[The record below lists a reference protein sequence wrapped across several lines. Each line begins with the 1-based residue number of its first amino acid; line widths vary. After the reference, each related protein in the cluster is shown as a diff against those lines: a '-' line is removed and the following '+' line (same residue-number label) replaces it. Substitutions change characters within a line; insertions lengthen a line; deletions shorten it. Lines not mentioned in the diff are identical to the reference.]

1 MTNHTQKNTSKGF
14 WGRFSN
20 FGEKLL
26 TALTR
31 FPLTFACVVAVAV
44 LFISM
49 IHSDK
54 DDNYVKWMMAGVVSA
69 FATLSVYLFA
79 ENRINKLITN
89 GINVILIA
97 LSVWLFSTFPNSI
110 RDAHGTQFVMLMV
123 SFLLAVFFAGYISE
137 KNSLKWWNFLQNTL
151 FQLVIS
157 AFFAGVLMAGLSLA
171 IVSLDKLFGLK
182 INDDVYGYLAV
193 FCFVL
198 FAPSYFMSQ
207 LAEKPTPD
215 TKFSITY
222 PAIFKILGLY
232 ILLPILSIYTVILY
246 GYLFKI
252 IATWEL
258 PNGWVSWLVSI
269 LGFVGFIVIIV
280 LHPISNLPPNPL
292 KNAPQPPEGGVLGA
306 LSNFT
311 EFERRAFSPFRGL
324 GGRALFARFFPL
336 ILIPLLILMFVGIVR
351 RFSDYG
357 ITINRLLVLILNL
370 WFFGTSIYVFISCSR
385 QPKWILTSFATVA
398 FLSAV
403 GPWNVMRI
411 TEKSLKKEFSEL
423 LAEAGWTNT
432 PDADIRTLSKQKQSR
447 LSDVAYYLQSTYGLE
462 SIRPM
467 FSVLENNANVYQ
479 LLTALNISERLTNS
493 NRFYIN
499 GQEKSDVFDITG
511 YKKMIRLKSYDMNKI
526 YNENGLKIRTEN
538 EQLIVNQN
546 GKTIILSLREMIE
559 NSISELE
566 EAYMKTK
573 DLTIENDDCKLIIY
587 NLYGNIE
594 EQNKLKIDYM
604 DGLLFLK

>member
-1 MTNHTQKNTSKGF
+1 
-14 WGRFSN
+14 
-20 FGEKLL
+20 
-26 TALTR
+26 
-31 FPLTFACVVAVAV
+31 
-44 LFISM
+44 
-49 IHSDK
+49 
-54 DDNYVKWMMAGVVSA
+54 
-69 FATLSVYLFA
+69 
-79 ENRINKLITN
+79 
-89 GINVILIA
+89 
-97 LSVWLFSTFPNSI
+97 
-110 RDAHGTQFVMLMV
+110 
-123 SFLLAVFFAGYISE
+123 
-137 KNSLKWWNFLQNTL
+137 
-151 FQLVIS
+151 
-157 AFFAGVLMAGLSLA
+157 
-171 IVSLDKLFGLK
+171 
-182 INDDVYGYLAV
+182 
-193 FCFVL
+193 
-198 FAPSYFMSQ
+198 
-207 LAEKPTPD
+207 
-215 TKFSITY
+215 
-222 PAIFKILGLY
+222 
-232 ILLPILSIYTVILY
+232 
-246 GYLFKI
+246 
-252 IATWEL
+252 
-258 PNGWVSWLVSI
+258 
-269 LGFVGFIVIIV
+269 
-280 LHPISNLPPNPL
+280 
-292 KNAPQPPEGGVLGA
+292 
-306 LSNFT
+306 
-311 EFERRAFSPFRGL
+311 
-324 GGRALFARFFPL
+324 
-336 ILIPLLILMFVGIVR
+336 MFVGIVR